1 MLNRNDKRALRRNR
15 SAVSWLC
22 ILVIILSVWLRNL
35 YSDIDYARFER
46 DGAFYDLNES
56 EMELNK
62 SRKKIDSLYKV
73 INYKD
78 TIPVVKKV
86 QKSSTKKDTISY
98 KSDTTLKSLKKENII
113 LKDSTSM

>member
-22 ILVIILSVWLRNL
+22 ILVIILAVWLRNL

-56 EMELNK
+56 QMELSR

-73 INYKD
+73 
-78 TIPVVKKV
+78 TIPVIKKV